1 MRLSIASEDIISEVV
16 LSKIVS
22 QVCAGEIVHRLG
34 KTGCGDLM
42 KNIPKYNQLAAL
54 HPVVLMLDLDTR
66 ACADEYVSSLCS
78 KLNSKEPNFHIIVPV
93 TEIESWL
100 LSDKS
105 TFSACLGINEK
116 IIPSEPDKL
125 IDPKQTIV
133 NLAKK
138 SKLRKIKSEL
148 PPAAGEKCPIGVSY
162 NSILCDY
169 VRDNWRIDVAK
180 ENSPSLKKAVDIL
193 SSIKSV

>member
-22 QVCAGEIVHRLG
+22 QVCAGEIVHKLG
-34 KTGCGDLM
+34 RTGCGDLI
-42 KNIPKYNQLAAL
+42 KSIPKYNQLAAL

-66 ACADEYVSSLCS
+66 ACADEYVSSIFS
-78 KLNSKEPNFHIIVPV
+78 KLKNREPNFHIIVPV

-105 TFSACLGINEK
+105 TLSVCLGINEK
-116 IIPSEPDKL
+116 TMPNDPDKL

-133 NLAKK
+133 NLARK

-148 PPAAGEKCPIGVSY
+148 PPAAGEKCPIGISY
-162 NSILCDY
+162 NSILCEY
-169 VRDNWRIDVAK
+169 VKNNWRVDVAK
-180 ENSPSLKKAVDIL
+180 ESSPSLKRTVDIL
-193 SSIKSV
+193 SGLR

>member
-22 QVCAGEIVHRLG
+22 QVCAGDIVHRLG
-34 KTGCGDLM
+34 KTGCGDLI

-66 ACADEYVSSLCS
+66 ACADEYVSSLFS
-78 KLNSKEPNFHIIVPV
+78 KLNGREPNFHIIVPV
-93 TEIESWL
+93 TEVESWL

-105 TFSACLGINEK
+105 TLSTCLGVNEK
-116 IIPSEPDKL
+116 TIPCEPDKL
-125 IDPKQTIV
+125 MDPKQTII
-133 NLAKK
+133 NLARK

-148 PPAAGEKCPIGVSY
+148 PPAVGEKCPIGISY
-162 NSILCDY
+162 NSILCEY
-169 VRDNWRIDVAK
+169 VKSYWRVDVAK
-180 ENSPSLKKAVDIL
+180 ESSPSLKRAVDIL
-193 SSIKSV
+193 SSLR